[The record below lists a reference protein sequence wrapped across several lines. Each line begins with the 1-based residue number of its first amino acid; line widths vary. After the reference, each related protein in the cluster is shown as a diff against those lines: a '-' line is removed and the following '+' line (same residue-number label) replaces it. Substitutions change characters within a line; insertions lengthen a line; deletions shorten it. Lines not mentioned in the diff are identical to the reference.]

1 VVGAAGIVGNQ
12 RNGMM
17 KKWSFGLWVVAACV
31 AGGVVSCASPD
42 RPPRVAPAKPS
53 MFAPAAMRLHPT
65 FTQVMD
71 TNNDGVADS
80 IEAEVEFTDKFG
92 DPTKAEGQFMF
103 ELFSFRQDNPDP
115 RGSRLVNP
123 FVASIVTPAE
133 QESRWNRTTRTYS
146 FRLATPA
153 VGTRNHFVLTA
164 SFVSSS
170 GKRFTDRTVLLPLR
184 SEAK

>member
-1 VVGAAGIVGNQ
+1 MVYGRRVLWTAMGMKSKSGVLVWGLAALMAV
-12 RNGMM
+12 
-17 KKWSFGLWVVAACV
+17 S
-31 AGGVVSCASPD
+31 VVSCSGGD

-65 FTQVMD
+65 FTQVLD

-115 RGSRLVNP
+115 RGTRLVNP
-123 FVASIVTPAE
+123 FVATIVTPAE

-153 VGTRNHFVLTA
+153 VGTRANYVLTA
-164 SFVSSS
+164 SFVSSN
-170 GKRFTDRTVLLPLR
+170 GKRFTDRTVLVPMR
-184 SEAK
+184 RDEK

>member
-1 VVGAAGIVGNQ
+1 MRQMMGMKLNRGVFAG
-12 RNGMM
+12 
-17 KKWSFGLWVVAACV
+17 LVAFLL
-31 AGGVVSCASPD
+31 AGSVISCSSGD

-65 FTQVMD
+65 FTQVLD
-71 TNNDGVADS
+71 TNSDGIADS

-146 FRLATPA
+146 FRLATAA
-153 VGTRNHFVLTA
+153 VAQRANYVLTV

-170 GKRFTDRTVLLPLR
+170 GKRFTDRTVLVPLR
-184 SEAK
+184 AE